1 MLQSDSRGLRIH
13 LGDSKILH
21 DISKMIKDAEKH
33 TRQIGNQI
41 IIKRNLLPGLN
52 DSEIL
57 ANLKDEIKP
66 KVQDFLTRKYGISK
80 PKQYAEMIVN
90 NVLDAF
96 PRRANRF
103 KDKKEK
109 FAKNPRVK
117 CNFNLIPPISA
128 KQAYQ
133 LDPNKAQIVKP
144 NNNNEIEY
152 IQLTEELTLLKGVF
166 IRFSGPFDVK
176 ENIPVIV
183 PTRQLYLVYDSDFL
197 NKTCTTNNQFEN
209 RCGGWVSLAEN
220 GHTFYLTKLV
230 SYTWET
236 SYEPEGVVAF
246 DFNARRQVFM
256 AFSEKIVTI
265 DVENVDFSNDGETN
279 FLALPEFVK
288 TALDELDEINR
299 GLRKQT
305 GDGDK
310 RNRDKHLERQKLHR
324 IIGAYFKPISKKLVE
339 YIIKN
344 KLLLGIDEL
353 KLQKNTSLGHH
364 EFLDYF
370 LLKELKR
377 KKACFV
383 LVPTPYTSKYCAKCL
398 IEHGDFIN
406 AEEIN
411 KNKETGKNTVRCNRG
426 HISDRDINASTNI
439 ALDAEY
445 LFYNSYI
452 TNTKEALR
460 QKRLTNVQRVNGVPL
475 LLANI
480 ERPFRSKYSCDYRL
494 VEEDELLQ
502 DVIF

>member
-1 MLQSDSRGLRIH
+1 MLQSDSRGLRIL

-166 IRFSGPFDVK
+166 IRFTGPFDVK

-183 PTRQLYLVYDSDFL
+183 PTRQLYLVHDSDFL

-265 DVENVDFSNDGETN
+265 DGENVDFSNDGETN

-288 TALDELDEINR
+288 TALDELDKINK

-310 RNRDKHLERQKLHR
+310 RNRDKHLERQKLHK

-411 KNKETGKNTVRCNRG
+411 KNKETGQNTVRCNRG

-452 TNTKEALR
+452 TNTKEAHK